1 MAAVDEQYTAERLEA
16 QVFSFEDAQARRRP
30 RATGQQQP
38 PAEWPDPQPLKN
50 PLPPVPAFD
59 VQLLPSDLRIWI
71 VDIATRMQVPIE
83 MIAVAAMS
91 ALSVVASSAR
101 TIHPKRFD
109 DWRVYPVLW
118 GVAIAPAGS
127 KKTPSMK
134 EAQRPLDML
143 DAIERKRWADDGKR
157 REAALLVAK
166 ARQDAAAANLKK
178 AAQKGYSSEELEDIA
193 SRAVQKPEED
203 FTVRP
208 RRYTSQDT
216 TTEKISDLVNRAGE
230 GKRSYPLGIMRD
242 ELIGLLQTFD
252 RDGREGDRAFYL
264 EGWSVGDKQID
275 RIGRGEI
282 FVKDLCLVVFGNA
295 TPGPFEAYVREATS
309 GPDADG
315 FLQRLQMAVYPDPI
329 ADLRYVDQPV
339 DHLAFNRAL
348 GVFERLAQI
357 REEDKRG
364 KPPAL
369 RFTDDAQVYFE
380 QWFVGLERWLA
391 RSEDH
396 HAVVSHFS
404 KYRSLMPAL
413 ALVLHLAAA
422 PGNEN
427 EPVSIEAAKQ
437 AAAWCAFLTSH
448 AKRIY
453 SIAGH
458 PERVAAQAIL
468 KRVQAGKLSG
478 EVKLRALERD
488 FRSYDAETL
497 RAAVEFLEDHG
508 WCRSSIVKGAGR
520 PSERVTF
527 NPKANAKG
535 DAA

>member
-1 MAAVDEQYTAERLEA
+1 MIEQQYSADALEAAVL
-16 QVFSFEDAQARRRP
+16 SFEDAQNKRAKP
-30 RATGQQQP
+30 RGTTP
-38 PAEWPDPQPLKN
+38 PEAEWPDPRPLKN

-59 VQLLPSDLRIWI
+59 VQLLPPDLRLWI

-143 DAIERKRWADDGKR
+143 DAIERKRWQDDSKR
-157 REAALLVAK
+157 RESALLVAK
-166 ARQDAAAANLKK
+166 AQQDAAAANLKK
-178 AAQKGYSSEELEDIA
+178 AAQKGYSTSELEDIA
-193 SRAVQKPEED
+193 SRAVEKPQED

-295 TPGPFEAYVREATS
+295 TPGPFEQYVREATS

-315 FLQRLQMAVYPDPI
+315 FLQRLQLAVYPNPI
-329 ADLRYVDQPV
+329 SDLRYVDQPV
-339 DHLAFNRAL
+339 DLLAFNRAL

-369 RFTDDAQVYFE
+369 RFADEAQAYFE
-380 QWFVGLERWLA
+380 AWFVELERWLA

-404 KYRSLMPAL
+404 KYRSLMPSL
-413 ALVLHLAAA
+413 ALVLHLAGA

-427 EPVSIEAAKQ
+427 EPVSLEAAKQ
-437 AAAWCAFLTSH
+437 AAQWCAFLTTH

-458 PERVAAQAIL
+458 PERVAAQAIV
-468 KRVQAGKLSG
+468 KRVQAGKLTG
-478 EVKLRALERD
+478 EVTLRSLQRD
-488 FRSYDAETL
+488 FGSYDAETMRL
-497 RAAVEFLEDHG
+497 AVEFLEDHG
-508 WCRSSIVKGAGR
+508 WCRLRVVKHPGGGR
-520 PSERVTF
+520 PSERVAF
-527 NPKANAKG
+527 NPKAKG
-535 DAA
+535 GSA